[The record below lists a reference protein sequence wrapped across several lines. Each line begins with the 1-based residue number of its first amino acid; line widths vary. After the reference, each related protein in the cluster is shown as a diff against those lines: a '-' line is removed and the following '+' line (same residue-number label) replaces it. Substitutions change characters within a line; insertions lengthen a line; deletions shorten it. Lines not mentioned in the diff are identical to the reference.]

1 MTRLGGGGVST
12 RHVESERLS
21 AWISG
26 DLTERETAVVRAHVE
41 NCAACAN
48 VASEL
53 RTQVVA
59 TRTLERPEPPA
70 TLWSAIEGAMARD
83 DRDGSDGRLTT
94 ARRPRSPWS
103 ARWPTLL
110 TGAFAGAA
118 AVVALTWSV
127 GHMGHLRALG
137 TPGGGISTSAGTARG
152 GLAADGADPLLA
164 EAERELEDAAGS
176 YERAVARLREI
187 LEREQV
193 RWDPAARARV
203 GERVARLDEAVAYS
217 RTVARRDP
225 GDGAGADLLFSA
237 YQRQI
242 DFLAEA
248 VHRGAPAAEDG
259 LR

>member
-1 MTRLGGGGVST
+1 MTWLGGGGAPT
-12 RHVESERLS
+12 RHVEPERLS

-26 DLTERETAVVRAHVE
+26 ELTERETGVVRAHVE
-41 NCAACAN
+41 NCGACAN
-48 VASEL
+48 VAAEL
-53 RTQVVA
+53 RAQVVA

-70 TLWSAIEGAMARD
+70 TLWSAIEGALE
-83 DRDGSDGRLTT
+83 GTIDGRLTT
-94 ARRPRSPWS
+94 TLRRRPWS
-103 ARWPTLL
+103 AMWPTLL

-127 GHMGHLRALG
+127 GHMGRLPAIS
-137 TPGGGISTSAGTARG
+137 TPGGVSLASGETARG
-152 GLAADGADPLLA
+152 GLATGGDDPLLA
-164 EAERELEDAAGS
+164 EAERELEAAAGS
-176 YERAVARLREI
+176 YERAVARLREL

-203 GERVARLDEAVAYS
+203 GERMARLDEAVAYS

>member
-1 MTRLGGGGVST
+1 MTRLGGGGAST
-12 RHVESERLS
+12 RHVEPERLS

-41 NCAACAN
+41 NCAACAK
-48 VASEL
+48 VAAEL

-83 DRDGSDGRLTT
+83 DRDGSDGRSTT
-94 ARRPRSPWS
+94 ARPRSPWS
-103 ARWPTLL
+103 AMWPTLL

-137 TPGGGISTSAGTARG
+137 TPGGGISTRAGTARG
-152 GLAADGADPLLA
+152 GLAADVADPLLA
-164 EAERELEDAAGS
+164 EAERELEAAAGS

-193 RWDPAARARV
+193 RWNPAARARV
-203 GERVARLDEAVAYS
+203 SERVARLDEAVAYS